1 MIRLSEQRRTV
12 PLLVRALDGRVK
24 IALLVAYS
32 VCLFLID
39 GLAGLAAA
47 TLLLAAAGAAGR
59 LTLGSVLRAAAPAYV
74 IAAFLLLYNGVN
86 LGWAPALVVTG
97 RILLLVYA
105 SIVLVSL
112 STATE
117 LTAALQRLLA
127 PLGRLGLPVRDATTA
142 LSIALRFMPVTAEEL
157 AAVRR
162 AQAARGATFD
172 SGGVAGRLRTYGGL
186 MVPLFVGLFRRADRL
201 ACAMDARCFGAAKRP
216 THLDEPRFTAVDAV
230 VLAVGAGL
238 CALLPLIP

>member
-1 MIRLSEQRRTV
+1 MIRLSGQRRTV
-12 PLLVRALDGRVK
+12 PPRVRALDGRVK

-32 VCLFLID
+32 ICLFFID
-39 GLAGLAAA
+39 GLAGVAAA
-47 TLLLAAAGAAGR
+47 ALLLAAVGATGHLA
-59 LTLGSVLRAAAPAYV
+59 LVSVLRAAAPAYV

-86 LGWAPALVVTG
+86 LGWVAAIVVTG

-162 AQAARGATFD
+162 AQAARGAAFD
-172 SGGVAGRLRTYGGL
+172 SGGVAGRLRAYGGL

-201 ACAMDARCFGAAKRP
+201 ACAMDARCFGAAKKP
-216 THLDEPRFTAVDAV
+216 THLDGPRFTAGDAV
-230 VLAVGAGL
+230 VLAVGTGL
-238 CALLPLIP
+238 CVALAFAF